1 MTENEE
7 EDNQEIISDKKEM
20 SADDIFGGENLE
32 KTDEIVKEVVSG
44 EEKEESLE
52 SLEEETPD
60 DKLDSEEE
68 EVTPDKKK
76 SDNVQ
81 KSFFDTFDENQ

>member
-1 MTENEE
+1 MKN
-7 EDNQEIISDKKEM
+7 K
-20 SADDIFGGENLE
+20 NLE
-32 KTDEIVKEVVSG
+32 NTDEIVKEVVSN

-52 SLEEETPD
+52 SLEEETTD
-60 DKLDSEEE
+60 NKLDSEEE

>member
-1 MTENEE
+1 MTPVG
-7 EDNQEIISDKKEM
+7 IS
-20 SADDIFGGENLE
+20 SLIL
-32 KTDEIVKEVVSG
+32 
-44 EEKEESLE
+44 EKEESLE
-52 SLEEETPD
+52 SIEEETPD